1 MSYECNFLFEFLPCV
16 LLILCFVSMIFLTHA
31 GMISQHAPWQNSYA
45 LTIRCFHVASH
56 INRGVTRIFSKCP
69 YPPAPCS
76 MFQKVRLLSKRS
88 YCIQLFRERLS
99 EEMRTRQSR
108 KVIWDMINT
117 LFVTTEAVE
126 LLLLLSFSTRKHMS
140 VASRTILSN
149 FFEEHCPQSHPQY
162 LSGLSRALPTT
173 VLEIAVWN
181 DVTV

>member
-56 INRGVTRIFSKCP
+56 INRGVTRIFSGVRTILQMPLSPNPLLNVPKGEIIVSRSVLTVYSCFEKGCRKKCARDR
-69 YPPAPCS
+69 Y
-76 MFQKVRLLSKRS
+76 
-88 YCIQLFRERLS
+88 
-99 EEMRTRQSR
+99 R

-126 LLLLLSFSTRKHMS
+126 PTF
-140 VASRTILSN
+140 VAFL
-149 FFEEHCPQSHPQY
+149 
-162 LSGLSRALPTT
+162 
-173 VLEIAVWN
+173 
-181 DVTV
+181 